1 MDRPTFS
8 QSWSRVS
15 RLTPGLRPQVQ
26 IHRQLYRG
34 EPWHVVHDV
43 VSNNF
48 FRLNPVAYHFV
59 GLLDGRR
66 SVEDAWKLTLERY
79 GDAAPTQN
87 EVIGLLGQ
95 LNQSNLLRVDLP
107 ADAAP
112 LLERQRRRMLREVG
126 GQLMSIFSLRFPLF
140 NPGRM
145 LDWLSPIA
153 RPFLSKWGLMAWLA
167 WIVYVLFCFLPEAR
181 NFANDSSSVLA
192 PSNWAWMILVFILV
206 KSWHELGH
214 GLVCKR
220 FGGAVPEVG
229 IMLLVLFPAPYVD
242 ATSSWNFPDKW
253 KRLLVGAAGMMFEL
267 VIAGAAALIWLHEK
281 EANPGSLTQQIAYN
295 VVFLASVTT
304 LLFNANPLLRF
315 DGYYMLSDLLEIPNL
330 YERSGRQLCWL
341 FQRYAFGMNNVQP
354 VSSLPGER
362 VSLALYGV
370 LSQIYRVLV
379 MISIS
384 LFIAQA
390 IPTLGIAIAAWS
402 IIAWAFIPTGKF
414 LHWLVTS
421 PSLHDYR
428 ARAIAVSVVMFL
440 LVAVPI
446 GMIPVTEDR
455 MVDGVVESQ
464 VRSSVAVQAD
474 GFVRKILAESGDRV
488 AAGQVLFVME
498 NRELEAR
505 ERDLEAQ
512 LRGLQVET
520 RMALVKDP
528 IEIQIARTK
537 IKTIEDQLVDVKR
550 RLGNLTL
557 SAPQAGVLVGGILE
571 QWEGKY
577 LQRGEVVASIED
589 TENLRVTSLIDQ
601 AQNDIASSYQSPYV
615 ELRTAGR
622 IETVIP
628 SKIALIIDAG
638 QNELPHPALGY
649 QGGGKIATKPEDRH
663 GQMAVR
669 PQFTAW
675 LDFPATVELK
685 DGTHVRAGQPGERV
699 HVRFTLQDKRPL
711 LFQWFHAARQLIRD
725 RLGIPV

>member
-34 EPWHVVHDV
+34 EPWHVVHDA

-48 FRLNPVAYHFV
+48 FRLNPIAYHFV

-112 LLERQRRRMLREVG
+112 LLERQRRRVFQQWS

-140 NPGRM
+140 NPDRM
-145 LDWLSPIA
+145 LKWLSPIA
-153 RPFLSKWGLMAWLA
+153 RPFLSKWGLFAWFG
-167 WIVYVLFCFLPEAR
+167 WIIYVLYRFLPEVR
-181 NFANDSSSVLA
+181 TFAGDSSSVLA
-192 PSNWAWMILVFILV
+192 PSNWAWMIVVFILV

-214 GLVCKR
+214 GLVCRR

-267 VIAGAAALIWLHEK
+267 VVAGIAALVWLHEK
-281 EANPGSLTQQIAYN
+281 EINPGSLTQQLSYN

-330 YERSGRQLCWL
+330 YERSGRQLRWL
-341 FQRYAFGMNNVQP
+341 FQCYGFGMNNVQP
-354 VSSLPGER
+354 VSSLSGER
-362 VSLALYGV
+362 FFLGLYGV

-379 MISIS
+379 MISIA

-390 IPTLGIAIAAWS
+390 IPTLGLAIAAWS
-402 IIAWAFIPTGKF
+402 IISWAAIPTGKF

-421 PSLHDYR
+421 PSLHDNR
-428 ARAIAVSVVMFL
+428 TRAITVTIAIFL
-440 LVAVPI
+440 LIVVPI

-464 VRSSVAVQAD
+464 ERTRVSVQAD
-474 GFVRKILAESGDRV
+474 GFVKKVFVESGDRV
-488 AAGQVLFVME
+488 SQNQIILVME
-498 NRELEAR
+498 NRDLEASKRELEAK
-505 ERDLEAQ
+505 LK
-512 LRGLQVET
+512 GLQVET
-520 RMALVKDP
+520 RMALTKDP
-528 IEIQIARTK
+528 LEIQIANAK
-537 IKTIEDQLVDVKR
+537 IKAVEDQLADVKR
-550 RLGNLTL
+550 RINDLTL
-557 SAPQAGVLVGGILE
+557 RAPQAGVLVGGILK
-571 QWEGKY
+571 QWEGRY
-577 LQRGEVVASIED
+577 LQRGEAIASIEN

-601 AQNDIASSYQSPYV
+601 AQNDMVSSDKKPYV

-622 IETVIP
+622 IRTVIP

-638 QNELPHPALGY
+638 QTELPHPSMGF
-649 QGGGKIATKPEDRH
+649 QGGGKIATKPEDRQ
-663 GQMAVR
+663 GQTALR

-675 LDFPATVELK
+675 LNFPTTVNV
-685 DGTHVRAGQPGERV
+685 DGKQVRSGEPGERV
-699 HVRFTLQDKRPL
+699 YVRFTLQDKRPL
-711 LFQWFHAARQLIRD
+711 LFQWIRLARQLIRD
-725 RLGIPV
+725 RLGFTV